1 MATSVV
7 VAELGYNLISYNK
20 CPNGSQ
26 CDENVTETYFTGE
39 AEDQEGNF
47 LRERWKLISGLA

>member
-26 CDENVTETYFTGE
+26 CDENVTETYFIYWRSGRPGGE
-39 AEDQEGNF
+39 FSTRKVETY
-47 LRERWKLISGLA
+47 